1 MVMRK
6 PTYSRWLDEE
16 GKPLLLRWQ
25 YNRAETIADAIVH
38 VLGTTAALAA
48 GATLI
53 ALAVRFAPPP
63 TIIAVVIYVLCLI
76 TGLLLSAAYNLWPI
90 SATKWILRRFDHSAI
105 FLLIAGSYTPFLIQ
119 LHEPLISHGLLAF
132 VWLIA
137 LLGVALKLAWPG
149 HLDRLSIALYLGL
162 GWSGLVAFKPI
173 TTELPASAPM
183 LLITGGLLY
192 SVGVIFHLWHRL
204 RFQNALWHVFVLL
217 AAACHYAAVVALVLP
232 GEAPA

>member
-1 MVMRK
+1 MRK

-16 GKPLLLRWQ
+16 GKPLFLRWQ

-38 VLGTTAALAA
+38 VLGATAALGA

-53 ALAVRFAPPP
+53 ALAVRFAAPP
-63 TIIAVVIYVLCLI
+63 TVIAVIIYVICLI
-76 TGLLLSAAYNLWPI
+76 TGLLVSAAYNLWPI

-119 LHEPLISHGLLAF
+119 LHEPLISQGLLAF

-162 GWSGLVAFKPI
+162 G
-173 TTELPASAPM
+173 
-183 LLITGGLLY
+183 
-192 SVGVIFHLWHRL
+192 
-204 RFQNALWHVFVLL
+204 
-217 AAACHYAAVVALVLP
+217 
-232 GEAPA
+232 

>member
-1 MVMRK
+1 MRK

-16 GKPLLLRWQ
+16 GKPLFLRWQ

-38 VLGTTAALAA
+38 VLGAMASLAA

-53 ALAVRFAPPP
+53 ALAVRFAAPP
-63 TIIAVVIYVLCLI
+63 TVIAVIIYVICLI
-76 TGLLLSAAYNLWPI
+76 TGLLVSAAYNLWPI

-183 LLITGGLLY
+183 LLITGGVLY

-232 GEAPA
+232 AEAPV